1 MKKYS
6 KTHEWILV
14 NNGIG
19 IIGISKRAAEDLGDV
34 TYVDLPEVGKVIE
47 KGEQLCTIE
56 SVKAASSVYAPVSG
70 KIIEVNE
77 KLDTTPELISDS
89 AEEEGWIAKIEI
101 SDESELEDLMTEEEY
116 EKL

>member
-56 SVKAASSVYAPVSG
+56 SVKATVVYMYLLV
-70 KIIEVNE
+70 ERLL
-77 KLDTTPELISDS
+77 KLMKSLIQPQN
-89 AEEEGWIAKIEI
+89 
-101 SDESELEDLMTEEEY
+101 
-116 EKL
+116 